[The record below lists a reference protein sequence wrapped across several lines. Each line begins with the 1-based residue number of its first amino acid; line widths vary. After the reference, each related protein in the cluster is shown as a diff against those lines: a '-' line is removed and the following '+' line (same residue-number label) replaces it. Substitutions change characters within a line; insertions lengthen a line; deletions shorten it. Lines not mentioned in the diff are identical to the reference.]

1 LNEIPRQGGRFL
13 WRQAH
18 NAQSIGARIIY
29 GAMFDEYDEVSCDF
43 PQRRYF
49 ALGQF
54 LEWS

>member
-29 GAMFDEYDEVSCDF
+29 GAMFDEYDEVS
-43 PQRRYF
+43 
-49 ALGQF
+49 
-54 LEWS
+54 

>member
-29 GAMFDEYDEVSCDF
+29 GAMFDEYDEVSF
-43 PQRRYF
+43 YPPGAEVF
-49 ALGQF
+49 ALGGSF
-54 LEWS
+54 SM